1 MTRSVLSWVSV
12 LALALGACSGTPNP
26 AQDGSGG
33 SDSVQATAEAPAVP
47 AVDVTRGMPPTQG
60 KAPSVRVDGNRLV
73 DAKGTAVRLLGVN
86 VAGIEGVCVQEGFQQ
101 GSTADRPGPVF
112 DFGGETATP
121 PPGNVP
127 LPPAS
132 FFDAIASWHINAVR
146 IMLNEMCWLGR
157 GRPGANP
164 PTAPIPDAHYD
175 APAYRQ
181 AIIDFANALHARG
194 IVVQLT
200 LGDNP
205 CPKRWPDQDNAP
217 ILNPPG
223 SEYSPCDDGDQVGP
237 DADNSIDFWKSV
249 AATFKD
255 DHAAVFDLFNE
266 PHINRHQ
273 PLVDDRWGC
282 WLDGCTVP
290 AEGWA
295 MAGVQDLINAIRGTG
310 ASNVIAV
317 EGLSY
322 GSDLG
327 AQATTDFPADG
338 WLDPKTRPVDKLDPP
353 QLAASNHIYQDTFD
367 NTDPGCPNGSE
378 AACWTYHLTPIAAM
392 VPLIT
397 GEFGEWDC
405 DTSSAFMDAYE
416 AWADKLDSAPDGTQ
430 RAPVSYLAWTFNADY
445 GCYQG
450 NSTLLQSYDWNSTPN
465 VAGQS
470 LRAHLTAINP

>member
-1 MTRSVLSWVSV
+1 MALPHLLAIGVLAAVLSGC
-12 LALALGACSGTPNP
+12 GATPST
-26 AQDGSGG
+26 QGD
-33 SDSVQATAEAPAVP
+33 TAEGNDATPAPTALSVP
-47 AVDVTRGMPPTQG
+47 AVDIPRGMPPTQG
-60 KAPSVRVDGNRLV
+60 KAPSVRVDGNQLV
-73 DAKGTAVRLLGVN
+73 DATGKALRLLGVN

-101 GSTADRPGPVF
+101 GSTADHPGPVF

-121 PPGNVP
+121 PPGEVP

-132 FFDAIASWHINAVR
+132 FFDAIASWHVNAVR
-146 IMLNEMCWLGR
+146 IMINEMCWLGR

-175 APAYRQ
+175 AAAYRQ
-181 AIIDFANALHARG
+181 AIVDVVNALHARG

-205 CPKRWPDQDNAP
+205 CPARWPDQDNAP

-223 SEYSPCDDGDQVGP
+223 SEYSPCDDGDQVMP
-237 DADNSIDFWKSV
+237 DADNSIDFWTAV
-249 AATFKD
+249 ATTFKD
-255 DHAAVFDLFNE
+255 DHATVFDLFNE

-282 WLDGCTVP
+282 WLHGCSVP
-290 AEGWA
+290 GEGWKT
-295 MAGVQDLINAIRGTG
+295 AGMQQLIDAIRTAG
-310 ASNVIAV
+310 ASNVVAV

-327 AQATTDFPADG
+327 AQATADFPADG
-338 WLDPKTRPVDKLDPP
+338 WLDPTTRPVDRLDPP
-353 QLAASNHIYQDTFD
+353 QLAASNHVYQDTFD
-367 NTDPGCPNGSE
+367 TTDPGCPTGSD
-378 AACWTYHLTPIAAM
+378 ATCWNYHLTPIAAL

-416 AWADKLDSAPDGTQ
+416 AWADTPDKAPDGTA

-450 NSTLLQSYDWNSTPN
+450 NSTLLQSYDWSSTPN
-465 VAGQS
+465 AAGRS
-470 LRAHLTAINP
+470 LRDHLASLNP